1 MPRYV
6 LTTYLEFCSDSFTVK
21 KAMMLVVKNVAVVF
35 LILNYGTLDKL
46 TCFYYYYYYYYLLL
60 LLLLLIMIIFTFII
74 NVIITQLGIRI

>member
-46 TCFYYYYYYYYLLL
+46 TCFYYYYYYYLLL